1 MHREFMMQIGYELH
15 PQFEQAWA
23 SAQNENLRLNQ
34 GKEGL
39 CHRLSDVT
47 AIPLRALEGKIKESA
62 PPADVNLDN
71 SVECRDYAKCFIVTP
86 FPRTKS

>member
-1 MHREFMMQIGYELH
+1 MMQIGYELH

-39 CHRLSDVT
+39 CHRLT
-47 AIPLRALEGKIKESA
+47 ASLRAEGASIYGVRTEGGGVSPKE
-62 PPADVNLDN
+62 DV
-71 SVECRDYAKCFIVTP
+71 VRE
-86 FPRTKS
+86 